1 MLRFR
6 GGAWLIAA
14 GIALAGCKEQNR
26 YVPPP
31 PPQVGVAVPEQ
42 RDLTRYVTGTGNVSA
57 VNQVDL
63 MARVQGFLQQI
74 GYRDGATVHKGDL
87 LFVIEPQ
94 PYEAQLQQAQ
104 SDQAGKEAQAKQT
117 DAEYNRQAQLG
128 SRDFASRSNVD
139 TALANRDAA
148 RAAVLGAQAAT
159 TQAAIQLSYTRVT
172 APFDGIVTAHLVS
185 VGTLVGGTQP
195 TKLATIMQL
204 DPIWVTF
211 TLSEQDVLRV
221 RASLRRRGIAQVELA
236 KVPVEIGLQDEAGFP
251 HRGTLD
257 YVSPALDPATG
268 TISVRAVFDNADRV
282 LLPGYFAH
290 VRVPIERDPHVLM
303 VPEVALGADQIGRTL
318 LVVDAQDVVQ
328 LRHVTVGDT
337 EAGLREITSGIA
349 PGERIVVEGLQ
360 RAAPGQKVAPVL
372 RTAAAH

>member
-257 YVSPALDPATG
+257 YVAPALDPATG